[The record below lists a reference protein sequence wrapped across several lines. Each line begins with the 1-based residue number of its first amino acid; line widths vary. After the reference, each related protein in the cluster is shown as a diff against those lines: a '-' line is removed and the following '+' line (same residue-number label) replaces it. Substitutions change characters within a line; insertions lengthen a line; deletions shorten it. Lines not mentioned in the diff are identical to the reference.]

1 MAIVPQGSVWFG
13 ELWVVV
19 VVVVKMGMDVM
30 VPGGNCSL
38 ESFQFPTNDPQA
50 LHVATAVPWPAGADR
65 HKGITHI
72 DALRAVKV
80 ERKTTL
86 PQALSS

>member
-1 MAIVPQGSVWFG
+1 MVWRALG
-13 ELWVVV
+13 GGGGG
-19 VVVVKMGMDVM
+19 KDGDGCDGA
-30 VPGGNCSL
+30 GGNCSL